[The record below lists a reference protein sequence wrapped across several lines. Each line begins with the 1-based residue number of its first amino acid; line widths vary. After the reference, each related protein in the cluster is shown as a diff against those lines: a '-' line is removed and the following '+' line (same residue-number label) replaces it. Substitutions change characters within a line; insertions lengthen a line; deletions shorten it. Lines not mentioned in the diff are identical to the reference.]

1 MKKLFYLGPEDS
13 YSYIVTKQIMLE
25 KEYELVAVESFSE
38 IAENTVKIK
47 NAIGVLPIENS
58 ITSDIHE
65 NIDYLFKTDVKIFY
79 EAFLRIN
86 LQLIGLKDAVM
97 EDIKT
102 VYSHERA
109 LAQCSNFIKEHN
121 LATHETQSTA
131 QGKELLLQKHDK
143 TIGIIGSKILAKHP
157 QLKIL
162 QENIGNDTYNMTR
175 FVFMIQGNDN
185 FANNANKASIIFTVP
200 HMPGALAKLLTEL
213 ADKHINVTKIESRP
227 IPGTNWEYQ
236 FWIDIENPNGAIT
249 TEQIANLFDK
259 NTLAY
264 KVAGIYPSGEIF
276 AS

>member
-13 YSYIVTKQIMLE
+13 YSYIITKQIMLE
-25 KEYELVAVESFSE
+25 KEYELVDVESFSE
-38 IAENTVKIK
+38 IIENTGKIK

-86 LQLIGLKDAVM
+86 LQLIGLKDTTIQ
-97 EDIKT
+97 DIKT

-109 LAQCSNFIKEHN
+109 LAQCNDFIKEHN
-121 LATHETQSTA
+121 LDTKETQSTA
-131 QGKELLLQKHDK
+131 KGKELLLEKQDK
-143 TIGIIGSKILAKHP
+143 TIGIIGSKILANHP

-162 QENIGNDTYNMTR
+162 QENIGNDMYNMTR
-175 FVFMIQGNDN
+175 FVFVINDEHN
-185 FANNANKASIIFTVP
+185 FSDKANKASVIFTVP

-213 ADKHINVTKIESRP
+213 ADKHMNVTKIESRP

-249 TEQIANLFDK
+249 IEQIKNLFDK
-259 NTLAY
+259 NTLSY
-264 KVAGIYPSGEIF
+264 KIAGIYPSGEIF
-276 AS
+276 SS

>member
-1 MKKLFYLGPEDS
+1 MKKIFYLGPEDS
-13 YSYIVTKQIMLE
+13 YSYIVTRQIMLE
-25 KEYELVAVESFSE
+25 KEYELVAVESFSK
-38 IAENTVKIK
+38 IIENTTKIK

-86 LQLIGLKDAVM
+86 LQLIGLKDAVI

-109 LAQCSNFIKEHN
+109 LAQCSDFIKEHH
-121 LATHETQSTA
+121 LSVKEAQSTA
-131 QGKELLLQKHDK
+131 KGKELLLQKQDK
-143 TIGIIGSKILAKHP
+143 TIGIIGSKILANNQ

-162 QENIGNDTYNMTR
+162 QENIGNDMYNMTR
-175 FVFMIQGNDN
+175 FVFVINDN
-185 FANNANKASIIFTVP
+185 HQVSNDANKASIIFTVP

-213 ADKHINVTKIESRP
+213 AEKHMNVTKIESRP

-249 TEQIANLFDK
+249 IEQLTNLFEK

-264 KVAGIYPSGEIF
+264 KIAGIYPSGEIF